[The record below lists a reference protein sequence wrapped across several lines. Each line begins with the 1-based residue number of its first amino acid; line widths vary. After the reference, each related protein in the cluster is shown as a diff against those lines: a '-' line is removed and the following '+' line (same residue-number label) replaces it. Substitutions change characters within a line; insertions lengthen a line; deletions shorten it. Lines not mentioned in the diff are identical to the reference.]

1 MADGGPELKGSP
13 ATDGPDGTS
22 TDGLRERQIALIG
35 QPPAQEYLMFASQAA
50 QGSQIDPASLMAEWH
65 QARSYLDDLA
75 LREPHVAD
83 NQAVRPLPPEMEPL
97 RARYLA
103 DPGVRRA
110 FFLYPPDLGLVEL
123 DHLVVFQRSIN
134 LTHAAHLRAHLPDA
148 GDHQA
153 LFGFCL
159 GLTPPPPPV
168 EVAQVGN
175 GYVFVSPSTDV
186 RVLGTVIHHPGQ
198 LVGAESSGRPMHV
211 VGISVGY
218 GINALNVIRV
228 GTRLVLNNGSHR
240 AYALRAAGH
249 SLVPAVIQDA
259 GNGDGLMGVP
269 QIEQNKDL
277 YLKSARPPL
286 FKDYF
291 DQHLHREFTAPAKV
305 RQVRVTIGVDIQD
318 APKST

>member
-1 MADGGPELKGSP
+1 MADVALELRGTP
-13 ATDGPDGTS
+13 APDGPAGTPG
-22 TDGLRERQIALIG
+22 DGLRERQIALIG
-35 QPPAQEYLMFASQAA
+35 QPPAHEYLMFASQAA
-50 QGSQIDPASLMAEWH
+50 QGGQIDPPSLMAEWH
-65 QARSYLDDLA
+65 QARSHLDDLA
-75 LREPHVAD
+75 LSEPGIAD
-83 NQAVRPLPPEMEPL
+83 NQTVGPLPSEMDPL

-134 LTHAAHLRAHLPDA
+134 LTYAAQLHAHLPAA
-148 GDHQA
+148 GDHQS
-153 LFGFCL
+153 LFDFCL

-175 GYVFVSPSTDV
+175 GYVFVSPSTDL
-186 RVLGTVIHHPGQ
+186 RVLGSVIHHPGQ
-198 LVGAESSGRPMHV
+198 LIGAESSGRPMHV
-211 VGISVGY
+211 VGIPVGY

-228 GTRLVLNNGSHR
+228 GTRLILNNGSHR

-249 SLVPAVIQDA
+249 TLVPAVIQDA

-291 DQHLHREFTAPAKV
+291 DQRLHREFTAPAKV
-305 RQVRVTIGVDIQD
+305 RQVRVTIGVDVQD